1 VAAERSRVRR
11 LALLAAACAAL
22 AALAPA
28 SARADVQ
35 WRLAS
40 AHGPQ
45 DMPPGGRG
53 QYVIDAYNVGD
64 ADTDG
69 TPYTIV
75 DTLPAGLTASAATGI
90 GWSCA
95 GVGSGV
101 VTCSSTDHVF
111 APAANANRRGAA
123 QPLQI
128 TVDVPS
134 TAAGVA
140 DNAIAISGGSAGAA
154 PATATDPTTFSSQP
168 PAGTTPT
175 GFGFVPG
182 SVRADAFA
190 AADPA
195 AAVARQ
201 AGSHPFELRIDLAM
215 TLGLGEDP
223 DDVAFG
229 DLFYS
234 EPQEHLRTLEARLP
248 AGLIGDP
255 QATPRCDAIQLD
267 SSGPSSKGSCPA
279 NTQVGTIDMLLQFGK
294 QLAPVNGST
303 DVPIYNVTPPQG
315 ASVALGLILQGNPV
329 LIIGSVDPSD
339 RYAVIARIEGV
350 PELVWIRSARLTLWG
365 VPADPAHDP
374 LRLEPVSGAMG
385 TPFTGA
391 PIRPF
396 LTLPSRCDA
405 GDAVQVRADS
415 WQHPGVFT
423 PWIDAIPGGPPA
435 AATGCT
441 DPRFRFQPTI
451 SAQPQARTPSTPTG
465 LDVDLDVPQKD
476 DAVQAASQ
484 LYAGSGDDRAI
495 ATPPLR
501 DATVVL
507 PAGMAISPSA
517 ADGLLACGP
526 AQIGLGD
533 DAAPSCPDASKV
545 GTVSIA
551 TPLLPDPLTGSV
563 YLAAQGDNPFG
574 SLLAVYLVASA
585 PGIVVKLAGQVTP
598 DPVSGRLTVT
608 FDDNPQ
614 LPFSRLHLELDGG
627 PRAPLVTP
635 ATCGAETTSATLSSW
650 NAALPAVQA
659 SDTFTISGDGNGAP
673 CAARG
678 FAPGFVAGTTNPVA
692 GRDSPVIARFTRGDG
707 DQELGRV
714 DVALPRGL
722 LGRLAQV
729 DLCPDAAARV
739 GTCGAGARI
748 GTAIVGAGPGPDPF
762 FIDDGA
768 VYLTGPY
775 EGAPFG
781 LSIVVHALAGPFDLG
796 TVIVRGQVQ
805 VDRTTAAL
813 RVVSDPLPTIL
824 DGIPLQLRVAQVTV
838 DRPHFTFNP
847 TNCAPTHATARI
859 SSTSGTVATR
869 RSRFQVGDCAALPFH
884 PGLSVTVGRRGHT
897 GRHHST
903 PLVATVRMAAGE
915 ANLRAVSVSLPDV
928 LTGLLSVVDRACTRA
943 QFDAGRCAQA
953 RIGSAVADTPLLR
966 RPLRGTA
973 YFVKVPGARPG
984 ALPNLMIALR
994 GQVDVDLVGKIAI
1007 PGGTRLAAHFDGV
1020 PDVPIRSFTLR
1031 LVDGRNG
1038 VVGIAT
1044 SLCTPAARAA
1054 RIQFAL
1060 RAQSGR
1066 LVRGSRPLAI
1076 GGCPRRR

>member
-1 VAAERSRVRR
+1 VAGERARR

-22 AALAPA
+22 AGLAPA
-28 SARADVQ
+28 SARGDVQ
-35 WRLAS
+35 WRLS
-40 AHGPQ
+40 STHGPQ
-45 DMPPGGRG
+45 DMPPGGKG
-53 QYVIDAYNVGD
+53 QYVIQAFNAGD

-75 DTLPAGLTASAATGI
+75 DTLPAGVVASAANGP
-90 GWSCA
+90 GWSCG
-95 GVGSGV
+95 GVGTGV
-101 VTCSSTDHVF
+101 VTCTSTDHVF
-111 APAANANRRGAA
+111 APGANANRRGAA

-128 TVDVPS
+128 TVDVPPG
-134 TAAGVA
+134 AAGVA
-140 DNAIAISGGSAGAA
+140 DNAIAMSGGSAGAV
-154 PATATDPTTFSSQP
+154 PAVATDPTTFSTQL
-168 PAGTTPT
+168 PAGTTPS

-182 SVRADAFA
+182 SVQADAFA
-190 AADPA
+190 GAAPA
-195 AAVARQ
+195 GAVARQ
-201 AGSHPFELRIDLAM
+201 AGSHPFELRVGFAM
-215 TLGLGEDP
+215 SLGLGEDP

-234 EPQEHLRTLEARLP
+234 EPVEHLRTLEARLP
-248 AGLIGDP
+248 AGLVGNP
-255 QATPRCDAIQLD
+255 QATPRCDAIQLN

-279 NTQVGTIDMLLQFGK
+279 NTQVGTIDLLLQFGK
-294 QLAPVNGST
+294 QLAVVNGST
-303 DVPIYNVTPPQG
+303 DVPVYNVTPPTG

-329 LIIGSVDPSD
+329 LIIASVDPSD

-350 PELVWIRSARLTLWG
+350 PELVWIRSAQLTLWG

-396 LTLPSRCDA
+396 LTLPSQCAA
-405 GDAVQVRADS
+405 GGAVQLRADS
-415 WQHPGVFT
+415 WQHPGLLT
-423 PWIDAIPGGPPA
+423 QWTDATPGGPPGT
-435 AATGCT
+435 ATGCG
-441 DPRFRFQPTI
+441 DPRFRFQPSI
-451 SAQPQARTPSTPTG
+451 SVQPQLRTPSTPTG
-465 LDVDLDVPQKD
+465 LDVDVTVPQKD
-476 DAVQAASQ
+476 DAVEAASQ
-484 LYAGSGDDRAI
+484 LYAGAGDDRAI

-526 AQIGLGD
+526 AQIGLGG
-533 DAAPSCPDASKV
+533 DAAPSCPDASKL
-545 GTVSIA
+545 GTVRIV
-551 TPLLPDPLTGSV
+551 TPLLPDPLEGSL
-563 YLAAQGDNPFG
+563 YLAAQSDNPFG

-585 PGIVVKLAGQVTP
+585 PGIVVKLAGRVTP
-598 DPVSGRLTVT
+598 DPITGQLTVT
-608 FDDNPQ
+608 FDDDPQ
-614 LPFSRLHLELDGG
+614 LPFSQLHLALQGG
-627 PRAPLVTP
+627 ARAPLVTP
-635 ATCGAETTSATLSSW
+635 ATCGVKTTTATLSAW

-659 SDTFTISGDGNGAP
+659 SDAFTISGDGAGAP

-692 GRDSPVIARFTRGDG
+692 GRDSPVLARFTRGDA

-729 DLCPDAAARV
+729 DLCPSAAASA
-739 GTCGAGARI
+739 GACGAGARI
-748 GTAIVGAGPGPDPF
+748 GTAVVGAGPGPSPF

-781 LSIVVHALAGPFDLG
+781 LAIAVHAQAGPLDLG
-796 TVIVRGQVQ
+796 NVVVRAQVQ

-847 TNCAPTHATARI
+847 TSCAATHATARI
-859 SSTSGTVATR
+859 ASTSGIVATR

-884 PGLSVTVGRRGHT
+884 PRLSVAVGRRGHT

-903 PLVATVRMAAGE
+903 PLVATVRMSAGE
-915 ANLRAVSVSLPDV
+915 ANLGAVAVSLPDV
-928 LTGLLSVVDRACTRA
+928 LTALLPVVDRACTLA

-953 RIGSAVADTPLLR
+953 RAGSAVADTPLLR
-966 RPLRGTA
+966 HPLRGAA
-973 YFVKVPGARPG
+973 YFVKNPARPI
-984 ALPNLMIALR
+984 PDLMIALR
-994 GQVDVDLVGKIAI
+994 GQVDVDLTGKLAI
-1007 PGGTRLAAHFDGV
+1007 SGGTRLAAHFDAV

-1031 LVDGRNG
+1031 LFDGRNG

-1044 SLCTPAARAA
+1044 SLCSRAGRAA

-1066 LVRGSRPLAI
+1066 LVRGSQPLAI
-1076 GGCPRRR
+1076 GGCPRQR